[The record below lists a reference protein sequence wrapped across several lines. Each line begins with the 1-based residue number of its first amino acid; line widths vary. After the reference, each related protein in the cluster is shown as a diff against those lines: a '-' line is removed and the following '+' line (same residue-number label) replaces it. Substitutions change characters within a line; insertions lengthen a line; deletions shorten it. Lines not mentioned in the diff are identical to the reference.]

1 MNQDH
6 IFIEI
11 ETADKVVTAVSAV
24 RTDRKGNV
32 LRAFTDSVSTDRDLS
47 AIIQALREALL
58 QNFTEQYVVVG
69 YRAAY
74 VRELLGSGTLP
85 RTWID
90 IYDLAWPFVYYDL
103 APSRHFEALCHTFGL
118 PSDRDTADEGK
129 AGWSVPRV
137 ELMTQLY
144 WRMMVRY
151 RVALVGEEMAR
162 GFTHE
167 FVESVKGMFR

>member
-11 ETADKVVTAVSAV
+11 ETSEKVITAVSAV

-32 LRAFTDSVSTDRDLS
+32 LRAFTDSVTTDRDLTS
-47 AIIQALREALL
+47 VMGGLKEAVLK
-58 QNFTEQYVVVG
+58 NFTEQYVVVG

-74 VRELLGSGTLP
+74 VRELLGEKAFP

-90 IYDLAWPFVYYDL
+90 IYDLAWPFVYFDL

-118 PSDRDTADEGK
+118 PADRETADEGR
-129 AGWSVPRV
+129 AGWSVARV

-162 GFTHE
+162 GFTQE
-167 FVESVKGMFR
+167 LVESVKGMFR